1 MLRKFAIMPGSDS
14 GAGKLH
20 PGLSRAGRM
29 VQGIL
34 GLRGDAAA
42 PATPIPLLV
51 SSSIS
56 GLLQPFSSIGFFF
69 SRCSQTHLQSGHVRQ
84 IESQLLREEQSKS
97 RRGRF
102 EQMLPEE
109 ALQLDGESQHQED
122 GSRTWKNERQRSAEA
137 VHDSHE

>member
-1 MLRKFAIMPGSDS
+1 MPSCQEAILVLENYIRDF
-14 GAGKLH
+14 
-20 PGLSRAGRM
+20 RALAEWFK
-29 VQGIL
+29 VSW
-34 GLRGDAAA
+34 DYE
-42 PATPIPLLV
+42 ATPLPQRPQSR
-51 SSSIS
+51 SS
-56 GLLQPFSSIGFFF
+56 
-69 SRCSQTHLQSGHVRQ
+69 CSQTHLQSGHVRQ